1 MIILFYHGFTS
12 HPLLYGL
19 FIDAAAAAALVVVAP
34 VAVEID

>member
-1 MIILFYHGFTS
+1 MIILFYHGFTC

-19 FIDAAAAAALVVVAP
+19 FIDAAAAALVVVAP